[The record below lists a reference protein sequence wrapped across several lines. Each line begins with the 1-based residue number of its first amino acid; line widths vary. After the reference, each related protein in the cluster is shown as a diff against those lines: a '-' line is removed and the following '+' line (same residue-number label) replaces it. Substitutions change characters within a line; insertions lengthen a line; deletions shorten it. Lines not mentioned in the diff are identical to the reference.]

1 MLTSDKNL
9 IPLLCIRPLRL
20 FLSAETVRRVRI
32 VLLRATH
39 LPFVM
44 LIWTYESSQRQR
56 RRPTAQLPPLSTARG
71 HGPSALG
78 PSVNRCQ
85 DPHHPSVVEVY
96 RPGPEFERTP
106 VEHQDLDLGES
117 GTAKRGQTQLADVID
132 AVEKLREQVE
142 RVTTTLAAQQ
152 RADS

>member
-1 MLTSDKNL
+1 MLTSNKNL
-9 IPLLCIRPLRL
+9 IPLLCIRPMRL

-44 LIWTYESSQRQR
+44 LIWAYESSQGQR
-56 RRPTAQLPPLSTARG
+56 RRPTTQLPPLATARG
-71 HGPSALG
+71 HGPSALE
-78 PSVNRCQ
+78 PHVNRCQ

-96 RPGPEFERTP
+96 RPGPGIERTS
-106 VEHQDLDLGES
+106 VEQQDLDLGES
-117 GTAKRGQTQLADVID
+117 GSTERGTQLADVID
-132 AVEKLREQVE
+132 AVERLREQVA

-152 RADS
+152 RAES